1 MVGVEIGVSKGCR
14 SSKFTLLSVKE
25 GKTIKTRKSTV
36 RLGSGSGAGGDRID
50 AALKLAEYGEI
61 DYLIFDAQSEK
72 AYSESALRKAKGD
85 IGYDVTLGRT
95 LRTVL
100 PTCVKNG
107 VKIIH
112 NGGSA
117 DVEGAVKLAAEIC
130 DELNI
135 SGIKVA
141 YTQPDSSADFIKEIN
156 PVTTETG
163 EPVST
168 FGDRLVAA
176 ITYQGAPLIVE
187 GLRRGANIVIT
198 SRAGDSTQFL
208 APLIFE
214 MDWRLDDWD
223 LMARGLSIGHL
234 MECGAQ
240 LSGGYHADPGMKDVS
255 GLDDIGMPIAE
266 VQANG
271 DAIITKVSNTG
282 GVVSERTVKEQLL
295 YELHDPSNYIHN
307 DGVVDFTNT
316 EIKQAGSNRV
326 SVTGTRGHP
335 RPSMVKVLLGV
346 RENFVAVSRAYYG
359 GTGAYAR
366 AKLAADTIAERATHV
381 HGIDRSA
388 LRFDFVGVNAL
399 FPWPDIDLSA
409 VKEVELRVSGYFE
422 TQEQAWE
429 VLHDVESLALNGPA
443 GVSQGLRLDY
453 QAGPEQ
459 VIGLYTTLL
468 PQEAVQFDVHEFVV
482 E

>member
-1 MVGVEIGVSKGCR
+1 MVGVEITCRIVSVF
-14 SSKFTLLSVKE
+14 KFHAAEE
-25 GKTIKTRKSTV
+25 GKTINTRKSSI

-50 AALKLAEYGEI
+50 AALNLAENGGI

-85 IGYDVTLGRT
+85 VGYDVTLGRT
-95 LRTVL
+95 LLTVL
-100 PTCVKNG
+100 PACIKNG

-117 DVEGAVKLAAEIC
+117 DVKGAVNLTAKIC
-130 DELNI
+130 EELNI
-135 SGIKVA
+135 KGIKVA
-141 YTQPDSSADFIKEIN
+141 YTQPDSSAALINEID
-156 PVTTETG
+156 PVTSETG
-163 EPVST
+163 EPVSI

-176 ITYQGAPLIVE
+176 IAYQGAPLIVE
-187 GLRRGANIVIT
+187 GLRRGADIVIT

-214 MDWRLDDWD
+214 LGWQMDDWD
-223 LMARGLSIGHL
+223 LLASGLGIGHL

-255 GLDDIGMPIAE
+255 GLDNIGMPIAE
-266 VQANG
+266 VYANG
-271 DAIITKVSNTG
+271 DAIITKVPNTG

-307 DGVVDFTNT
+307 DGVVDFTST
-316 EIKQAGSNRV
+316 EIKQVGTDRV
-326 SVTGTRGHP
+326 SVTGTKGHP
-335 RPSMVKVLLGV
+335 RPSTVKVLLGV

-366 AKLAADTIAERATHV
+366 AQLAADTIAKRAVRV
-381 HGIDRSA
+381 HGIDKSA

-399 FPWPDIDLSA
+399 FPWSDVDLSA
-409 VKEVELRVSGYFE
+409 VKEVELRVSGYFD

-453 QAGPEQ
+453 QAGPEE

-468 PQEAVQFDVHEFVV
+468 PRETVQFNVHEYVV

>member
-1 MVGVEIGVSKGCR
+1 MSVFEIHAA
-14 SSKFTLLSVKE
+14 KE
-25 GKTIKTRKSTV
+25 GKPIKTGKSTI

-72 AYSESALRKAKGD
+72 AYSESALRKAKGS

-100 PTCVKNG
+100 PACIKNG
-107 VKIIH
+107 IKIIH

-130 DELNI
+130 NELNI
-135 SGIKVA
+135 KGIKIA
-141 YTQPDSSADFIKEIN
+141 YTQPDSSDALIKEID
-156 PVTTETG
+156 PKTTETG
-163 EPVST
+163 EPVSA

-176 ITYQGAPLIVE
+176 IAYQGAPLIVE

-214 MDWRLDDWD
+214 LDWQLDDWD
-223 LMARGLSIGHL
+223 LLAGGLGIGHL

-240 LSGGYHADPGMKDVS
+240 LSGGYHADPGMKNVP

-271 DAIITKVSNTG
+271 DAIITKVSNAG

-316 EIKQAGSNRV
+316 EIKQVSANRV
-326 SVTGTRGHP
+326 SVTGTRGHL

-366 AKLAADTIAERATHV
+366 AQLAADTIAKRASRV

-388 LRFDFVGVNAL
+388 LRFDYVGVNAL
-399 FPWPDIDLSA
+399 FPWSDVDLSA

-453 QAGPEQ
+453 QAGPEE
-459 VIGLYTTLL
+459 VIGLYTTFL
-468 PQEAVQFDVHEFVV
+468 PREAVQFDVHEFVV

>member
-1 MVGVEIGVSKGCR
+1 MVSEFIVNTTE
-14 SSKFTLLSVKE
+14 E
-25 GKTIKTRKSTV
+25 GKTINTRKPSI

-50 AALKLAEYGEI
+50 AALKLAENGEI
-61 DYLIFDAQSEK
+61 DYLVFDAQSEK

-100 PTCVKNG
+100 PACMKNG

-117 DVEGAVKLAAEIC
+117 DVEGAVKLTATIC
-130 DELNI
+130 EELNI
-135 SGIKVA
+135 KGIKVA
-141 YTQPDSSADFIKEIN
+141 YTQPDSSASLIKEID
-156 PVTTETG
+156 PVASETG
-163 EPVST
+163 EPVSA

-176 ITYQGAPLIVE
+176 IAYQGAPLIVE
-187 GLRRGANIVIT
+187 GLQRGANIVIT

-214 MDWRLDDWD
+214 LDWQLNDWD
-223 LMARGLSIGHL
+223 LMASGLGIGHL

-266 VQANG
+266 VYANG

-282 GVVSERTVKEQLL
+282 GVVTDRTVKEQLL

-307 DGVVDFTNT
+307 DGVVDFTET
-316 EIKQAGSNRV
+316 EIEQVGTNRV

-366 AKLAADTIAERATHV
+366 AQLAADTIAKRASRV

-388 LRFDFVGVNAL
+388 LRFDYVGVNAL
-399 FPWPDIDLSA
+399 FPWSDVDLSA

-453 QAGPEQ
+453 QAGPEE
-459 VIGLYTTLL
+459 VIGLYTTFL
-468 PQEAVQFDVHEFVV
+468 PREAVQFDVHEFVV

>member
-1 MVGVEIGVSKGCR
+1 M
-14 SSKFTLLSVKE
+14 LSVLEINAAKE
-25 GKTIKTRKSTV
+25 GKTIKTRKSTI

-50 AALKLAEYGEI
+50 AALKLAKYGEI

-72 AYSESALRKAKGD
+72 AYSESALRKAKGG

-100 PTCVKNG
+100 PACIKNG
-107 VKIIH
+107 VRIIH

-117 DVEGAVKLAAEIC
+117 DVQGAVKLVAEIC
-130 DELNI
+130 QELNI
-135 SGIKVA
+135 RGIKVA
-141 YTQPDSSADFIKEIN
+141 YTQPDSSLHLIKEID

-163 EPVST
+163 EPVSA

-187 GLRRGANIVIT
+187 GLQRGANIVIT

-214 MDWRLDDWD
+214 MDWSLDDWD
-223 LMARGLSIGHL
+223 LMARGLGIGHL

-240 LSGGYHADPGMKDVS
+240 LSGGFHADPGMKDVS

-266 VQANG
+266 MQANG
-271 DAIITKVSNTG
+271 DGIITKVSNTG

-316 EIKQAGSNRV
+316 EIKQVGADCV

-335 RPSMVKVLLGV
+335 RPSMGKVLLGV

-366 AKLAADTIAERATHV
+366 AQLAADTIAKRATHV

-388 LRFDFVGVNAL
+388 LRFDFVGANAL

-453 QAGPEQ
+453 QAGPEE

-468 PQEAVQFDVHEFVV
+468 PREAVQFDVHEFVV
-482 E
+482 G